1 MDRRGRFWGC
11 FDTGRL
17 GDAEM
22 VTEINEFVKYLREV
36 KRTSKNTE
44 VSYQRDLLQMASYLE
59 KQGITEVEKVT
70 RTSLNSYVLYL
81 EKEGRATTTI
91 SRTLASVK
99 SFFHY
104 EFGEGRIRNN
114 PAELIKAPKIEKKA
128 PTILTVEEVNSLLEQ
143 PKGESPKEVRDKAM
157 LELLYATGIRVSELI
172 HLKAED
178 INLAVGFITCR
189 DEHKERMIPFGK
201 VAKQAM
207 LDYMENGRAALLKG
221 RESEWLFTN
230 CSGQPMSRQGFWKI
244 IKYYGEKA
252 GIQADIT
259 PHSLRHSFAAH
270 LLKNGADIHAVQA
283 MMGHSDMAT
292 TQMYMNYN
300 QGEAVRSAYAG
311 AHPRN

>member
-1 MDRRGRFWGC
+1 
-11 FDTGRL
+11 
-17 GDAEM
+17 M

-36 KRTSKNTE
+36 KKTSKNTE
-44 VSYQRDLLQMASYLE
+44 VSYQRDLLQLASYLE
-59 KQGITEVEKVT
+59 AQGITDVEKVT
-70 RTSLNSYVLYL
+70 KTSLNTYVLYL

-91 SRTLASVK
+91 SRTLASMK
-99 SFFHY
+99 AFFHY
-104 EFGEGRIRNN
+104 EFGEGRIRRD

-143 PKGESPKEVRDKAM
+143 PNGDSPKEIRDKAM

-172 HLKAED
+172 NLKVED

-207 LDYMENGRAALLKG
+207 LNYMENGRVSLLKG
-221 RESEWLFTN
+221 QESEWLFTN
-230 CSGQPMSRQGFWKI
+230 CSGRPMSRQGFWKI
-244 IKYYGEKA
+244 IKFYGEKA

-259 PHSLRHSFAAH
+259 PHTLRHSFAAH

-292 TQMYMNYN
+292 TQMYMNYA

>member
-1 MDRRGRFWGC
+1 
-11 FDTGRL
+11 
-17 GDAEM
+17 M

-36 KRTSKNTE
+36 KKTSKNTE
-44 VSYQRDLLQMASYLE
+44 VSYQRDLLQLASYLE
-59 KQGITEVEKVT
+59 AQGITDVEKVT
-70 RTSLNSYVLYL
+70 KTSLNSYVLYL

-91 SRTLASVK
+91 SRTLASMK
-99 SFFHY
+99 AFFHY
-104 EFGEGRIRNN
+104 EFGEGRILRD

-143 PKGESPKEVRDKAM
+143 PNGDSPKEIRDKAM

-172 HLKAED
+172 NIKVED

-207 LDYMENGRAALLKG
+207 LNYMENGRVSLLKG
-221 RESEWLFTN
+221 QESEWLFTN
-230 CSGQPMSRQGFWKI
+230 CSGRPMSRQGFWKI
-244 IKYYGEKA
+244 IKFYGEKA

-259 PHSLRHSFAAH
+259 PHTLRHSFAAH

-292 TQMYMNYN
+292 TQMYMKYA
-300 QGEAVRSAYAG
+300 QGAAVRSAYAG

>member
-1 MDRRGRFWGC
+1 
-11 FDTGRL
+11 
-17 GDAEM
+17 M

-36 KRTSKNTE
+36 KKTSKNTE
-44 VSYQRDLLQMASYLE
+44 VSYQRDLLQLASYLE
-59 KQGITEVEKVT
+59 AQGITDVEKVT
-70 RTSLNSYVLYL
+70 KTSLNSYVLYL

-91 SRTLASVK
+91 SRTLASMK
-99 SFFHY
+99 AFFHY
-104 EFGEGRIRNN
+104 EFGVGRIRRD

-143 PKGESPKEVRDKAM
+143 PNGDSPKEIRDKAM

-172 HLKAED
+172 NLKVED

-207 LDYMENGRAALLKG
+207 LNYMENGRVSLLKG
-221 RESEWLFTN
+221 QESEWLFTN
-230 CSGQPMSRQGFWKI
+230 CSGRPMSRQGFWKI
-244 IKYYGEKA
+244 IKFYGEKA

-259 PHSLRHSFAAH
+259 PHTLRHSFAAH

-292 TQMYMNYN
+292 TQMYMNYA

-311 AHPRN
+311 AHPRK